1 MIKGG
6 KNLSSQIEKL
16 KNELEQS
23 VNNPD
28 SNMEDLTKIA
38 CNIDKEIEKLYKPKV
53 SQEEIEKLL
62 NTEQAMIIKL
72 NIKSDLLEHYYNI
85 SLVELEILAQNIYDY
100 CCLMVNKIPEQ
111 EIMSYITTKSA
122 KYYDEL
128 SEESREKM
136 TIKFNIKFFKHL
148 ISKYTKIIESNKK
161 S

>member
-1 MIKGG
+1 MKGE
-6 KNLSSQIEKL
+6 KKLNSQLEKL
-16 KNELEQS
+16 KNELDEA

-62 NTEQAMIIKL
+62 NTEQAMIIIL

-100 CCLMVNKIPEQ
+100 CCLMVNEIPEQ
-111 EIMSYITTKSA
+111 EIMSYITRKSA
-122 KYYDEL
+122 KYYDQL

-136 TIKFNIKFFKHL
+136 TIEFNIKFFQHL
-148 ISKYTKIIESNKK
+148 ISKYEKIIKSNKK

>member
-1 MIKGG
+1 MKGE
-6 KNLSSQIEKL
+6 KNLNSQLEKL
-16 KNELEQS
+16 KNELDAAA
-23 VNNPD
+23 NNPD

-62 NTEQAMIIKL
+62 NTDQAMIIIL

-100 CCLMVNKIPEQ
+100 CCLMVNEIPEQ
-111 EIMSYITTKSA
+111 EIMSYITRKSA
-122 KYYDEL
+122 KYYDQL

-136 TIKFNIKFFKHL
+136 TIEFNIKFFKHL
-148 ISKYTKIIESNKK
+148 ISKYEKIIKSNKK